1 MMKITACPKCGS
13 KNISMGTMGSGITF
27 GITSWNE
34 MCKDC
39 GYQGQPIV
47 FDSEKKYK
55 KFLVEVKQKPLDK
68 KTELKEEPSVEDEV
82 DEVIDVSQK
91 DKDVVELLQEY
102 EKEKVGKP
110 IWPKNKVWWPEI
122 SVALAL
128 AILAYLSGLISETS
142 RMGIDIAILYSILYF
157 AASFVIFL
165 FAIVII
171 EYFLRNV
178 LNILSK

>member
-1 MMKITACPKCGS
+1 MKITACPKCGS
-13 KNISMGTMGSGITF
+13 KNISMGTMGSGVTF

-102 EKEKVGKP
+102 EKEKVSKP

-122 SVALAL
+122 GVALAL
-128 AILAYLSGLISETS
+128 TILAYLSGLISETS

-165 FAIVII
+165 FVIVII

>member
-1 MMKITACPKCGS
+1 MKITACPKCGS
-13 KNISMGTMGSGITF
+13 KNISMGTMGSGVTF

-34 MCKDC
+34 MCRDC

-55 KFLVEVKQKPLDK
+55 KFLVAVKQKPLDE
-68 KTELKEEPSVEDEV
+68 KTELKEELSVEDEV
-82 DEVIDVSQK
+82 DEVIDESQK

-102 EKEKVGKP
+102 EKEKVSKP
-110 IWPKNKVWWPEI
+110 IWPKNKVWWVEI
-122 SVALAL
+122 GVALAL
-128 AILAYLSGLISETS
+128 AILAYLSGLIGEIS

-165 FAIVII
+165 FMIVVI

>member
-1 MMKITACPKCGS
+1 MS
-13 KNISMGTMGSGITF
+13 K
-27 GITSWNE
+27 
-34 MCKDC
+34 
-39 GYQGQPIV
+39 
-47 FDSEKKYK
+47 
-55 KFLVEVKQKPLDK
+55 
-68 KTELKEEPSVEDEV
+68 
-82 DEVIDVSQK
+82 K
-91 DKDVVELLQEY
+91 DKDVVELFQEY

-122 SVALAL
+122 GVALAL

>member
-1 MMKITACPKCGS
+1 MKITACPKCGS

-47 FDSEKKYK
+47 FDS
-55 KFLVEVKQKPLDK
+55 LDK

-91 DKDVVELLQEY
+91 DKDVVELLHEY
-102 EKEKVGKP
+102 EKEKVSKP

-122 SVALAL
+122 GVALAL
-128 AILAYLSGLISETS
+128 AILAYLSGLINETS

>member
-1 MMKITACPKCGS
+1 MKITACPKCGS

-102 EKEKVGKP
+102 EKEKVSKP

-122 SVALAL
+122 GVALAL
-128 AILAYLSGLISETS
+128 AVLAYLSGLISETS

-165 FAIVII
+165 FVIVII